1 MGGDPL
7 DLEASLLK
15 IEKNGSKQTLEMLKI
30 SGKTAY
36 KSENSFKFWKMK
48 LQRIQTL
55 KENEFFKGLHL

>member
-36 KSENSFKFWKMK
+36 KSENSFKF
-48 LQRIQTL
+48 
-55 KENEFFKGLHL
+55 